1 MRFPQLVL
9 VGAAVA
15 IGVYVGD
22 VDAQP
27 VPSPLVTAD
36 LSIKDGKSNFRSGE
50 EIVLEISVITGGTGC
65 FLVSDTQPSPMDKI
79 ELTPTDGAYR
89 WVQGDGRGSDS
100 SSWMQMEANK
110 PATIRIVLNDLYRFD
125 ERGTYTVKVRT
136 GHVRCG
142 AFSKAE
148 PMELTTNPVTFNVE
162 PFEAAEEKQLAE
174 DLEQRIRASTNER
187 QADRLARQ
195 LDYLP
200 GDDATRAKLS
210 LFLNEKTFYPV
221 GVHVDEG
228 LWIARNRAMV
238 VSALEQAIA
247 DPSLPVGAGWLS
259 TLVELKRNTVK
270 PQEPCCVM
278 VMARR
283 PESDTLMAQYI
294 HQLAL
299 SLPRRTGEPRIIA
312 ATTVFEADAAGLAPE
327 QQADFQSARE
337 VIITHFSEINEY
349 SVGLILQRFGQYLD
363 DRRMILPLQNLIDH
377 SEGIFS
383 GNRADALKQMQKIA
397 PEGLDGYLVQEACSE
412 HPAMIK
418 EVRDLSKVELLP
430 GVNACLRERLQMIF
444 AQGSDTRMDVR
455 LDRTLEYTARFADST
470 LLPEIWKAYTTRQ
483 PDDRRWDQD
492 ARGAAL
498 CYLMRWDPVKAT
510 SLLVEVM
517 PGHAHADPVVLFGVV
532 GPAMPSASSL
542 KTVFRQEIE
551 ADSQA
556 APTAVYALAQ
566 IGTTEDRN
574 YLAAKLD
581 TLHHK
586 DAAGYS
592 KEDVRLEV
600 EFVDA
605 LIHGRTWDFGGIEG
619 KQIAE
624 QNCRSAACRTHFQL
638 Q

>member
-1 MRFPQLVL
+1 MRFSQLVL

-15 IGVYVGD
+15 IGISVSD

-27 VPSPLVTAD
+27 VPSPGVTAD
-36 LSIKDGKSNFRSGE
+36 LSIKDGKSSFRSGE
-50 EIVLEISVITGGTGC
+50 EIVLEISVITSGTGC

-89 WVQGDGRGSDS
+89 WVQGDGRGSDA

-148 PMELTTNPVTFNVE
+148 PMDLTTNPVTFNVE
-162 PFEAAEEKQLAE
+162 PFEAAEERQLAE
-174 DLEQRIRASTNER
+174 SLGQRIRSSTDQR

-210 LFLNEKTFYPV
+210 LFLNEKTFYPF

-259 TLVELKRNTVK
+259 TLVELKRNTAK

-278 VMARR
+278 VRR
-283 PESDTLMAQYI
+283 PESDTLMAQYV

-299 SLPRRTGEPRIIA
+299 SLPQKTGEPRIIA
-312 ATTVFEADAAGLAPE
+312 ATTVFEADAAGLTPE
-327 QQADFQSARE
+327 QRADFQSARE
-337 VIITHFSEINEY
+337 VIITHFGEINEY
-349 SVGLILQRFGQYLD
+349 SVGSILQRFGQYLD
-363 DRRMILPLQNLIDH
+363 DRRMILPIQNLIDH

-383 GNRADALKQMQKIA
+383 SNRAAALKQMQKIA
-397 PEGLDGYLVQEACSE
+397 PEGLDGYIVQEACSE

-418 EVRDLSKVELLP
+418 EVRDLSKVESLP
-430 GVNACLRERLQMIF
+430 GVNACLRERLQTIL
-444 AQGSDTRMDVR
+444 AGGRDTRMDVR
-455 LDRTLEYTARFADST
+455 LDRTLEYATRFADGT

-498 CYLMRWDPVKAT
+498 CYLMRWDPAKAT

-517 PGHAHADPVVLFGVV
+517 PGHAHADPFVLFGVV

-542 KTVFRQEIE
+542 KAVFRQEIE

-566 IGTTEDRN
+566 IGTAEDRG
-574 YLAAKLD
+574 YLTAKLG
-581 TLHHK
+581 TLHQK
-586 DAAGYS
+586 DTAGYS
-592 KEDVRLEV
+592 KEDGRLEV

-605 LIHGRTWDFGGIEG
+605 LIHGRTWDFGGIEA
-619 KQIAE
+619 KQIVE
-624 QNCRSAACRTHFQL
+624 QNCRSAECRAHFQL